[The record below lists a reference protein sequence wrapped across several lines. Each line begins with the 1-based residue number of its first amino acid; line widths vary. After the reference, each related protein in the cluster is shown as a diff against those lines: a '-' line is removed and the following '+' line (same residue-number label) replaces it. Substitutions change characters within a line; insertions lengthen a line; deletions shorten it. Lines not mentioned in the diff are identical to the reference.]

1 MKLLKWLA
9 AAVCL
14 FNPMFAQE
22 PAVTIS
28 QSPSAQGYQTLIFPD
43 GNNNTQYICY
53 ARSRVAET
61 AITVSSATNASPVN
75 FTATA
80 HGFDYRSGAT
90 VNPTVKISGGTG
102 SWAAAN
108 GVWVATI
115 TGDNNFTIPVDST
128 GFGTF
133 AGQSL
138 SVTTFAPRT
147 NFAVW
152 AIRKFAYD
160 ANQIMIWSGWASAPA
175 GSGSSLLTAGGT
187 AQNKAC
193 ASRASYSYQ

>member
-9 AAVCL
+9 AAVGL

-53 ARSRVAET
+53 AKSRSAET
-61 AITVSSATNASPVN
+61 SVAVTAASNANPVS

-80 HGFDYRSGAT
+80 HGFDYRSVATTSPTIRISGAT
-90 VNPTVKISGGTG
+90 GN
-102 SWAAAN
+102 WAPVN
-108 GVWVATI
+108 GVWAATI
-115 TGDNNFTIPVDST
+115 TGANTLTIAVDSS
-128 GFGTF
+128 GFGSF
-133 AGQSL
+133 AGQVL
-138 SVTTFAPRT
+138 TVTTLAPRT

-152 AIRKFAYD
+152 AVRKFAYD

-175 GSGSSLLTAGGT
+175 GAGSTATTAGGT
-187 AQNKAC
+187 PQNKVC
-193 ASRASYSYQ
+193 DSRASYSYQ